1 MAIALTSILIDEQF
15 EGLSRGKR
23 TGTGHLGN
31 AKGALVVFGAHL
43 ELRRGGR
50 QLNRGLLLV
59 DRQLVCAIRVVLT
72 REIIDFLSPLDHS
85 LLSLTIVWVRRTGP
99 LLRHSILMMSEEL
112 HFCALFRMT
121 DDLKALLRAHL
132 LA

>member
-1 MAIALTSILIDEQF
+1 M
-15 EGLSRGKR
+15 
-23 TGTGHLGN
+23 
-31 AKGALVVFGAHL
+31 
-43 ELRRGGR
+43 
-50 QLNRGLLLV
+50 V